1 VVKVLER
8 DGQLER
14 LDAALDS
21 AKCGHG
27 RVVFV
32 GGEAGI
38 GKTALVEHF
47 ADRIDAGVRV
57 AFGRCDALGTPRAL
71 GPFVDAAQAL
81 DVAPAAADRDTLLGD
96 LVAGIRSNGPVLL
109 VVEDAHWADDA
120 TIDLVAMLGRRSVD
134 LPLAFVVT
142 YREDEVGAAHPLRQA
157 LGNLATTS
165 GAAWIGLQ
173 PLSIDAVRQLAE
185 PHGAS
190 ADEVYALTGGNPF
203 YVTEALAAPPGS
215 LSTSVRLAV
224 LARASRLS
232 ASARDVLDAVAIVP
246 GRAETWLLDGLVDP
260 AVEDVDECLAAG
272 VLLADHGDVV
282 FRHELA
288 RRAIEQ
294 EIPVG
299 RVGELHRRAVA
310 TLADRPNTD
319 PARLAH
325 HAERGGDEATL
336 ASASA
341 AACHLAAAR
350 SANRETIDHGER
362 ALAVA
367 EHLTA
372 DEVAELKLAL
382 SVALQAVARSDEAIA
397 LAEDVAAHW
406 RALGEARR
414 EAAALIALCS
424 MYRMR
429 GRTSESTAAATGA
442 VELLEQLSPG
452 PELAAAYGM
461 LTSVHMLARNRD
473 EAVVW
478 GERAVSLA
486 TELDNPQILG
496 RSLIEYGVADVMD
509 SRFEGLERIYQGI
522 EIGRSNHLPGV
533 VTLGFSQIGSGCG
546 ELRRYDHAVP
556 ALVEGS
562 TYAAEHDLETARQY
576 IVSWLA
582 RCRFDLGEWDDA
594 EAHAFDVLGAS
605 RRGGIARFV
614 ALNTL
619 GWLRARRGDDDVWP
633 LLDEALEIARQTE
646 HLQRLWPCAVARA
659 EAGWLQGS
667 LDDHVG
673 LLEEMLSVAESC
685 RHHMAV
691 GELCLWLGRA
701 GRDPLLVVEGAEPFV
716 SWNRGDALGAAA
728 GFLSIGCPYEAA
740 SAQAASGDTASLRL
754 ALATFDRLGA
764 TPAAERAATEL
775 RARGARVSR
784 SAARGSRPTG
794 PGGLSEREVEVL
806 RLVAAGFTNPQI
818 AATLYISRKTAEHH
832 VSNIL
837 TKLGVASRTE
847 AAAASVRLGISPT

>member
-8 DGQLER
+8 DDQLGR
-14 LDAALDS
+14 LDAALVS
-21 AKCGHG
+21 AAAGRG
-27 RVVFV
+27 RVVFI

-38 GKTALVEHF
+38 GKTALVEYF

-81 DVAPAAADRDTLLGD
+81 DMAPAADRDALLGD
-96 LVAGIRSNGPVLL
+96 LVAGIRSNGPVVL

-120 TIDLVAMLGRRSVD
+120 TIDIIAMLGRRAID
-134 LPLAFVVT
+134 LPLVFVVT
-142 YREDEVGAAHPLRQA
+142 YREDEVGGGHPLRQA

-165 GAAWIGLQ
+165 SAAWIGLP
-173 PLSIDAVRQLAE
+173 PLSIDAVRQLAK
-185 PHGAS
+185 PLGAS
-190 ADEVYALTGGNPF
+190 AEDVYALTGGNPF

-232 ASARDVLDAVAIVP
+232 SPARDVLDAVAIVP
-246 GRAETWLLDGLVDP
+246 GRAEAWLLDGLVHP
-260 AVEDVDECLAAG
+260 AVEHVDECLAAG
-272 VLLADHGDVV
+272 VLLADRGDLV

-288 RRAIEQ
+288 RRAIEH

-299 RVGELHRRAVA
+299 RRAELHRRAVE
-310 TLADRPNTD
+310 TLAARTNHD

-325 HAERGGDEATL
+325 HAERGGDDATL
-336 ASASA
+336 ARASA
-341 AACHLAAAR
+341 AACRLAAAR
-350 SANRETIDHGER
+350 SANREAIDHGER
-362 ALAVA
+362 GLSVA

-382 SVALQAVARSDEAIA
+382 SLALQAVARSDEAIA

-406 RALGEARR
+406 RGLADARR

-429 GRTSESTAAATGA
+429 GRTTESTAAAMGA
-442 VELLEQLSPG
+442 VDLLEQLPPS
-452 PELAAAYGM
+452 PELAAAYQL
-461 LTSVHMLARNRD
+461 LTSVHMLARDRD

-478 GERAVSLA
+478 GERAVALA
-486 TELDNPQILG
+486 TELDDRPILG
-496 RSLIEYGVADVMD
+496 RSLIEYGIADVMD
-509 SRFEGLERIYQGI
+509 SRFEGLERIYRGI
-522 EIGRSNHLPGV
+522 EIGRANHLPAV
-533 VTLGFSQIGSGCG
+533 VTLGLSQIGSGCG
-546 ELRRYDHAVP
+546 ELRRYDHAVD
-556 ALVEGS
+556 ALVEGAA
-562 TYAAEHDLETARQY
+562 YAAEHDLETARQY

-582 RCRFDLGEWDDA
+582 RCRFDLGQWEEA
-594 EAHAFDVLGAS
+594 EIHAFDVLGAA

-633 LLDEALEIARQTE
+633 LLDEALQIARQTA

-659 EAGWLQGS
+659 EAGWLAGS
-667 LDDHVG
+667 LDDHVD
-673 LLEEMLSVAESC
+673 LLEEMLSMAESC
-685 RHHMAV
+685 RHHTAV
-691 GELCLWLGRA
+691 GELRLWLGRA
-701 GRDPLLVVEGAEPFV
+701 GRDPVTVVEGAEPFA
-716 SWNRGDALGAAA
+716 SWNRGDALAAAA
-728 GFLSIGCPYEAA
+728 GFVSIGCPYEAA
-740 SAQAASGDTASLRL
+740 SARAASGDTASLRI
-754 ALATFDRLGA
+754 ALETFDRLGA
-764 TPAAERAATEL
+764 TPAAERVADEL
-775 RARGARVSR
+775 RARGVRVSR
-784 SAARGSRPTG
+784 SASTGPRPTG
-794 PGGLSEREVEVL
+794 PAGLSEREVEVL

-837 TKLGVASRTE
+837 AKLGVASRTE
-847 AAAASVRLGISPT
+847 AAAASVRLGVTAM